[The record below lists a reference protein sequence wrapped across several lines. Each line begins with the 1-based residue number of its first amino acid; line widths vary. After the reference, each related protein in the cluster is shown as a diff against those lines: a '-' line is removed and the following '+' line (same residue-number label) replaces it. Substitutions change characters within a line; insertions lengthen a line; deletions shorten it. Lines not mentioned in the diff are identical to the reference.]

1 MYARRKRGYEVRN
14 NDCNKRGLKRMYDGM
29 KKKVYCVIS
38 KNGVELVTC
47 GDNGC
52 RRQSVVFVVEEGEL
66 KIKVGCE
73 DRTEN
78 ENN

>member
-1 MYARRKRGYEVRN
+1 
-14 NDCNKRGLKRMYDGM
+14 
-29 KKKVYCVIS
+29 
-38 KNGVELVTC
+38 VTC